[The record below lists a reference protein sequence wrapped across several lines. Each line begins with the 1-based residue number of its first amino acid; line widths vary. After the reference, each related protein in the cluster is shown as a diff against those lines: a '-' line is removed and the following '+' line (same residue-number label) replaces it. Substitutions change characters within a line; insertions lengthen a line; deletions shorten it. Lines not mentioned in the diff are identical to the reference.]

1 VTTPSDSIS
10 DHQPARKYP
19 LAQSDPCECTLII
32 EPWFDTDPHPPRP
45 TSFCNC
51 NDCGVDTQGELTHE
65 IYMVKEHVWRKSGL
79 CGCKTLCIGCLEGR
93 IGRLLD
99 SDDFTTC
106 PLNYENVLGMRPVT
120 PRLLHRL
127 FTPHGSSSI
136 FQEWVTD
143 VYNDFYFGDREFGT
157 QEITS
162 VNFDDEADPY
172 PDERRVVLEM
182 VRERPVRTFVH

>member
-1 VTTPSDSIS
+1 
-10 DHQPARKYP
+10 
-19 LAQSDPCECTLII
+19 
-32 EPWFDTDPHPPRP
+32 
-45 TSFCNC
+45 
-51 NDCGVDTQGELTHE
+51 
-65 IYMVKEHVWRKSGL
+65 
-79 CGCKTLCIGCLEGR
+79 CLEGR